1 MEAPVTKECSCASS
15 WKDGTGRGLHER
27 ESLRGPDTA
36 QSIWAGLQPT
46 PQPVVQALS
55 LWLGRGNTSSEGV
68 SKNFFLEL
76 SHSGPTACHKPS

>member
-1 MEAPVTKECSCASS
+1 M
-15 WKDGTGRGLHER
+15 
-27 ESLRGPDTA
+27 A

-55 LWLGRGNTSSEGV
+55 LWLGRGNTSSKGVNTSSKGV